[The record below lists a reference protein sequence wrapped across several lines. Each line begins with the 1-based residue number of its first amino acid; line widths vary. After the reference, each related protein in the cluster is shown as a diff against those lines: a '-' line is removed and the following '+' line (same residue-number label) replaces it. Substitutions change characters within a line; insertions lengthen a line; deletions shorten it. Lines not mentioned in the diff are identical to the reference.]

1 MRIFPRAGST
11 LIEVLIYIAMLA
23 AILFSTVLVFYQIV
37 RSYNHNRSIIEVE
50 EEANFVMRK
59 IAWILTGA
67 SRVNVPAPNT
77 NSSTLSIDK
86 FNYSGNPIVVSLES
100 GNATIKK
107 GTGEPVI
114 LNSQN
119 VSIANLL
126 FEHFPSSTASP
137 ESVGITL
144 SVVSRIADT
153 TVSNSTTLKSTVY
166 LRK

>member
-1 MRIFPRAGST
+1 MKRHSRSGFT
-11 LIEVLIYIAMLA
+11 LVEVLIYIVMLA
-23 AILFSTVLVFYQIV
+23 AVVFSTVLVFYQIV
-37 RSYNHNRSIIEVE
+37 RSYNHNRSIVEVE

-59 IAWILTGA
+59 IAWTLAGA
-67 SRVNVPAPNT
+67 STVNVPAPNT
-77 NSSTLSIDK
+77 NSSTLSVDK
-86 FNYSGNPIVVSLES
+86 FNYPGNPIVVGRES

-107 GTGEPVI
+107 GTGEPAV

-144 SVVSRIADT
+144 TVVSRIADT
-153 TVSNSTTLKSTVY
+153 TVSNSTTLTSTVY